1 MDNNL
6 IKEREEIDD
15 SFKWDLTPLYES
27 DEAFEEALA
36 AMNSKLDH
44 ILSFDSKL
52 VDAKTIREFYDEST
66 CLEQELSNLYVYASL
81 RKSEDT
87 RKEDA
92 QSMYQRIYGSYVN
105 FAAAL
110 SFADPQILSLEQDKL
125 DQILNSAEMEPYKY
139 RFSKLVRQKAH
150 VLTEEGEKVLAMM
163 AEALAAPSEVA
174 SNLMNADMTFEN
186 VKNSAGEEL
195 ALSGANY
202 ILLQSSQDRT
212 LRKNSFK
219 AYYKAYKDHINTF
232 AAAYAGKVKAAVA
245 EAKLR
250 GYESSLDMYTS
261 LENVPSTVYD
271 SLIDAVHKCMP
282 YMHRYVKLRKK
293 ILGLDELHYYD
304 VYAPLVLGD
313 EDKYSLEE
321 AEELVLA
328 AVEPLGQSYVK
339 QVKTGFENRW
349 MDVYPNKGKRS
360 GAFSEGTYSSIPYV
374 LTNFVGNLDSVS
386 TIAHEFG
393 HSMHTFISNHK
404 QEPQN
409 AEYTIF
415 VAEVASTVNENLL
428 IEKLLADCKDKKKEL
443 FLLNHYLEGFKG
455 TVYRQAM
462 FAEFEQKAHQMAE
475 SGQAL
480 NATSLS
486 KLYRELIELYF
497 GEELII
503 DDEVDLEWARIP
515 HFYTPFYVYKY
526 ATGYSSAVAISE
538 NILKKKDNALDAYL
552 SFLSTGGSMDPL
564 DELKIAGL
572 DLSDSKT
579 VIRALEK
586 FDKVLD
592 RVEELSNEGCI

>member
-1 MDNNL
+1 
-6 IKEREEIDD
+6 
-15 SFKWDLTPLYES
+15 
-27 DEAFEEALA
+27 
-36 AMNSKLDH
+36 
-44 ILSFDSKL
+44 
-52 VDAKTIREFYDEST
+52 
-66 CLEQELSNLYVYASL
+66 
-81 RKSEDT
+81 
-87 RKEDA
+87 
-92 QSMYQRIYGSYVN
+92 
-105 FAAAL
+105 
-110 SFADPQILSLEQDKL
+110 
-125 DQILNSAEMEPYKY
+125 
-139 RFSKLVRQKAH
+139 
-150 VLTEEGEKVLAMM
+150 
-163 AEALAAPSEVA
+163 
-174 SNLMNADMTFEN
+174 
-186 VKNSAGEEL
+186 
-195 ALSGANY
+195 
-202 ILLQSSQDRT
+202 
-212 LRKNSFK
+212 
-219 AYYKAYKDHINTF
+219 
-232 AAAYAGKVKAAVA
+232 
-245 EAKLR
+245 
-250 GYESSLDMYTS
+250 
-261 LENVPSTVYD
+261 
-271 SLIDAVHKCMP
+271 
-282 YMHRYVKLRKK
+282 
-293 ILGLDELHYYD
+293 
-304 VYAPLVLGD
+304 
-313 EDKYSLEE
+313 
-321 AEELVLA
+321 
-328 AVEPLGQSYVK
+328 
-339 QVKTGFENRW
+339 

>member
-139 RFSKLVRQKAH
+139 QFSKLVRQKAH